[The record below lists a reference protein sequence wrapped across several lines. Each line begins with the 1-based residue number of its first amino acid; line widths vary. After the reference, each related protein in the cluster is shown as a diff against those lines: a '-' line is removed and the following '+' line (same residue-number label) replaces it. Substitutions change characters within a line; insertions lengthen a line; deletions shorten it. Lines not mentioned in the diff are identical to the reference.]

1 MLSNIYYKA
10 LLVHLWSIPI
20 LSHDRAAGRSDQDI
34 PFHFRSSGGVES
46 KKPLLSLFL
55 SKLDKHEVLSCFS
68 QDIPSKSF
76 TNFVVLLW
84 THWRTFTFFFKCE
97 AQTKNSSTTFK
108 ARHQVCVGP
117 GELWALWWE
126 FFKALQPRHSVPLG
140 GLVCLVF
147 LAHAKIFSLLW
158 LGEATAAIFQLSQGE
173 WNSC

>member
-1 MLSNIYYKA
+1 MLSNIYYKS

-108 ARHQVCVGP
+108 ARDQVCVGP
-117 GELWALWWE
+117 GGALG
-126 FFKALQPRHSVPLG
+126 S
-140 GLVCLVF
+140 LV
-147 LAHAKIFSLLW
+147 
-158 LGEATAAIFQLSQGE
+158 GIFQSPTAQTFCAIGWFGLLGFLGPCKNLFPSLSGRSYSSNLSAVSRWME
-173 WNSC
+173 